1 MSLAVAAIVWA
12 SKLRVA
18 SQCRCVILASF
29 GRAWELASSVAVI
42 VRMDWIRLGNGF
54 RGFRGVLCCK
64 VQMVCIMNLG
74 FEF

>member
-42 VRMDWIRLGNGF
+42 VMRLGLGLGNGF
-54 RGFRGVLCCK
+54 RGVVGVVL
-64 VQMVCIMNLG
+64 QGANGMY
-74 FEF
+74 